1 VNSNSKIARRRVNFI
16 YFIPCF
22 VIQAFSH
29 IPISEL
35 VRPIEIQYREKMTT
49 FLQGYEAFIT
59 GLGNEG
65 MVFLDQEQHL
75 DQALLSETTIRRNPL
90 TSTKKASI

>member
-1 VNSNSKIARRRVNFI
+1 
-16 YFIPCF
+16 
-22 VIQAFSH
+22 
-29 IPISEL
+29 
-35 VRPIEIQYREKMTT
+35 MTT

-90 TSTKKASI
+90 TSTKKASGKSVAQQSDGTIVNGDSKIF